1 MNTYQRI
8 EKAINYLQTHFRE
21 QPDLE
26 QIAEQAHLS
35 AFHFQRLFTEWA
47 GVSPK
52 KFVQFLSVN
61 YAKELLLNQR
71 LSVSETA
78 YETGLSG
85 TSRLHDLFV
94 SIEAMTPAEYRDGGQ
109 ALRIRY
115 QFADT
120 LFGRVVV
127 AATEKG
133 VCTLQFI
140 DDDQAGMVLLR
151 QLWPN
156 AVLLP
161 GTDAMQEQA
170 LLRLT
175 ENLQQPAP
183 LALHLKGTPFQLK
196 VWEALLQIPEGK
208 VAVYG
213 DIAQLATAPAAVRAV
228 GTAIGDNPVAYLIPC
243 HRVLRKSGELGGYH
257 WGTTRKLSMLFRES
271 VSFDYQC
278 SNR

>member
-21 QPDLE
+21 QPDLD

-115 QFADT
+115 QFGDT

-127 AATEKG
+127 ASTDKG

-140 DDDQAGMVLLR
+140 EDDEAGGQLLQR
-151 QLWPN
+151 LWPN
-156 AVLLP
+156 AGLVP
-161 GTDAMQEQA
+161 QTDAMQEQA
-170 LLRLT
+170 LLRL
-175 ENLQQPAP
+175 NPDLRQPAP

-213 DIAQLATAPAAVRAV
+213 DIAQLAAAPAAVRAV
-228 GTAIGDNPVAYLIPC
+228 GTAIGDNPVAWLIPC

-271 VSFDYQC
+271 VYVAS
-278 SNR
+278 

>member
-1 MNTYQRI
+1 MYLKPQFPDCCPAATAVFLQKKQQAMNTYQRI
-8 EKAINYLQTHFRE
+8 EKAINYMQAHFRE
-21 QPDLE
+21 QPDLD

-127 AATEKG
+127 ASTDKG

-140 DDDQAGMVLLR
+140 DDDAAGMVLLR

-156 AVLLP
+156 ATLM
-161 GTDAMQEQA
+161 GRNRCDAE
-170 LLRLT
+170 T
-175 ENLQQPAP
+175 
-183 LALHLKGTPFQLK
+183 G
-196 VWEALLQIPEGK
+196 
-208 VAVYG
+208 
-213 DIAQLATAPAAVRAV
+213 AAA
-228 GTAIGDNPVAYLIPC
+228 AD
-243 HRVLRKSGELGGYH
+243 
-257 WGTTRKLSMLFRES
+257 
-271 VSFDYQC
+271 
-278 SNR
+278 

>member
-8 EKAINYLQTHFRE
+8 EKAISYLQTHFRE
-21 QPDLE
+21 QPDLD

-127 AATEKG
+127 ASTDKG

-156 AVLLP
+156 ATLVAE
-161 GTDAMQEQA
+161 TDAMQEQA

-213 DIAQLATAPAAVRAV
+213 DIAHLATAPAAVRAV

-257 WGTTRKLSMLFRES
+257 WGTTRKLSMLFRE
-271 VSFDYQC
+271 QC
-278 SNR
+278 TVNTL